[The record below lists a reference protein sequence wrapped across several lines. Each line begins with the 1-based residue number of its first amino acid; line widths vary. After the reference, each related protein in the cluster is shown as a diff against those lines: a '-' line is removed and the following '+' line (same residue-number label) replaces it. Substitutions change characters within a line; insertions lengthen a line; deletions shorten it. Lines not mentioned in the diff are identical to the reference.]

1 MLILFMVDV
10 VVGRTSGFDWSDS
23 IKLWLKR
30 TGLSLRRVLVSARTQ
45 WLFYRVLKTHAL
57 KVCCAGL
64 DPPLPIAS
72 YGVLC
77 DCNCHAGSQRPP
89 CCAGPRSLAAK
100 LNPHTTSA
108 PDLDTSRHPT
118 NHHATMMEP
127 GYAAVFAD
135 EMAEQA
141 GDCDGV
147 VICSTATDYP

>member
-1 MLILFMVDV
+1 M
-10 VVGRTSGFDWSDS
+10 VGRTSGFDWSDS

-45 WLFYRVLKTHAL
+45 WLFYHDGYTHAL
-57 KVCCAGL
+57 KVCCSGFE
-64 DPPLPIAS
+64 PPLPIAR

-77 DCNCHAGSQRPP
+77 DCDCHAGSQRPP
-89 CCAGPRSLAAK
+89 CCAGPRSLAAR

-108 PDLDTSRHPT
+108 PDLDHPT
-118 NHHATMMEP
+118 NHYATMMAP

-141 GDCDGV
+141 GGCHRV
-147 VICSTATDYP
+147 AICCSATKNS